1 MSIKRV
7 IITGAGFSSPAK
19 LPIQNKILDLMKE
32 KPVSSFMDD
41 SDPNSFKFMNAY
53 IVVGLYLLDMYSK
66 NSFDELSLLYKEIQK
81 KSCENNFIESI
92 LNDFISNK
100 IEVGIDA
107 LDYLNKRCFD
117 STHKYKELNK
127 LVDLIRNAL
136 NVEKIDVNLED
147 VFTSFDKS
155 LQEKEYMDKYSY
167 LKMDSIRL
175 SLTRLFVYYF
185 YQEVHKHN
193 YDTEDYL
200 NFIKYI
206 KTRRSNIP
214 LTIITTNWDTL
225 LEEYFIRNNISYNLC
240 LNEKY
245 YFEDDLNNNENP
257 NGNDLKLVKVH
268 GSINWFRCLN
278 CNTLSIYKK
287 IKISDLLFNDE
298 KYESCLRC
306 NIKVN
311 EETEVLQPEIIT
323 PTMIKSID
331 SQLYKNL
338 WNTASNELR
347 NADEI
352 IFIGYSMPIADYEFR
367 YLLQKSIP
375 AEAKIDVILHSSD
388 DPSKTKSNWT
398 LLPEKRY
405 RDLFSKN
412 TINFHYEG
420 FKEFLN

>member
-7 IITGAGFSSPAK
+7 IITGAGFSAPAK

-32 KPVSSFMDD
+32 KPTSSFMDD
-41 SDPNSFKFMNAY
+41 SNPNSFKFMNAY
-53 IVVGLYLLDMYSK
+53 IVVGLYLLDKYAK
-66 NSFDELSLLYKEIQK
+66 NSFDELSCLYKAIQK
-81 KSCENNFIESI
+81 KSCENDFIESI
-92 LNDFISNK
+92 LDDFINDK
-100 IEVGIDA
+100 IEVGIEA

-117 STHKYKELNK
+117 STHKYKELSK
-127 LVDLIRNAL
+127 LVDLVRNAL
-136 NVEKIDVNLED
+136 NEEQIDVNLED

-167 LKMDSIRL
+167 SKMDSIRL

-245 YFEDDLNNNENP
+245 YFEDDLKNDENS
-257 NGNDLKLVKVH
+257 NCNDLKLVKVH

-287 IKISDLLFNDE
+287 IKISDLLFDDE
-298 KYESCLRC
+298 KNESCLKC
-306 NIKVN
+306 NIKVD

-375 AEAKIDVILHSSD
+375 AKAKIDVILHSSD
-388 DPSKTKSNWT
+388 NPNQTKSDWT

-405 RDLFSKN
+405 RDLFPKN
-412 TINFHYEG
+412 QINFNYEG
-420 FKEFLN
+420 FKKFFN